1 MVKQKLPETNTK
13 KMFTKTTPLPP
24 LTIGRLCGI
33 MSLLILYLCGG
44 IPFMRKIH
52 ALTAAVLAV
61 LMLCVMPLASCAN
74 QKGDPDAINDYTP
87 EVMTIKTDKGVFTFE
102 NGEGDTAILVS
113 YAGKAT
119 SNDEVEIPSLF
130 NNRRVVEIGAG
141 AFYHLSSI
149 VKVTIPET
157 VQVIGDNAF
166 AACTELPSVT
176 LPAGLTSI
184 SQSAFAGCTKLTTV
198 DTSACTALKTVGDK
212 AFWGCTALTDIS
224 LPSTLESIGDAAFW
238 NCTALKTLTL
248 PTSLTTLGT
257 LAYYNCTGLESIRLT
272 DSLENIGSFAFVLD
286 GSTLKDK
293 IDTSSLTNEK
303 VLKYVADMKDPT
315 VVETETAA

>member
-1 MVKQKLPETNTK
+1 
-13 KMFTKTTPLPP
+13 
-24 LTIGRLCGI
+24 
-33 MSLLILYLCGG
+33 
-44 IPFMRKIH
+44 MRKIH
-52 ALTAAVLAV
+52 VLTAAVLAV
-61 LMLCVMPLASCAN
+61 MMLCTLPLASCAN
-74 QKGDPDAINDYTP
+74 KKGDPDAINGYTP

-119 SNDEVEIPSLF
+119 SNDEVEIPALF

-141 AFYHLSSI
+141 AFYHLASI

-166 AACTELPSVT
+166 AACTELPAIT

-198 DTSACTALKTVGDK
+198 NMSACTALKSIGDK
-212 AFWGCTALTDIS
+212 AFWGCTMLESPALPAS
-224 LPSTLESIGDAAFW
+224 LESIGDAAFW
-238 NCTALKTLTL
+238 GCKALKTLAL
-248 PTSLTTLGT
+248 PDSVKTLGT
-257 LAYYNCTGLESIRLT
+257 LAYYDCTGLESIRLT
-272 DSLENIGSFAFVLD
+272 DSLETIGGYAFVLD

-293 IDTSSLTNEK
+293 IDTSNLTNEK
-303 VLKYVADMKDPT
+303 VLKYVADIKEPT
-315 VVETETAA
+315 VAETETSK

>member
-1 MVKQKLPETNTK
+1 
-13 KMFTKTTPLPP
+13 
-24 LTIGRLCGI
+24 
-33 MSLLILYLCGG
+33 
-44 IPFMRKIH
+44 MRKIH
-52 ALTAAVLAV
+52 VLTAAVLAV
-61 LMLCVMPLASCAN
+61 MMLCTLPLASCAN
-74 QKGDPDAINDYTP
+74 KKGDPDAINDYTP

-119 SNDEVEIPSLF
+119 SNDEVEIPALF

-141 AFYHLSSI
+141 AFYHLASI

-166 AACTELPSVT
+166 AACTELPAIT

-198 DTSACTALKTVGDK
+198 DMSACTALKSIGDK
-212 AFWGCTALTDIS
+212 AFWGCAMLESPALPAS
-224 LPSTLESIGDAAFW
+224 LESIGDAAFW
-238 NCTALKTLTL
+238 GCKALKTLAL
-248 PTSLTTLGT
+248 PDSVKTLGT
-257 LAYYNCTGLESIRLT
+257 LAYYDCTGLESIRLT
-272 DSLENIGSFAFVLD
+272 DSLETIGGYAFVLD

-293 IDTSSLTNEK
+293 IDTSNLTNEK
-303 VLKYVADMKDPT
+303 VLKYVADIKEPT
-315 VVETETAA
+315 VAEQPRRRSNPLFWN

>member
-1 MVKQKLPETNTK
+1 
-13 KMFTKTTPLPP
+13 
-24 LTIGRLCGI
+24 
-33 MSLLILYLCGG
+33 
-44 IPFMRKIH
+44 MRKIH
-52 ALTAAVLAV
+52 VLTAAVLAV
-61 LMLCVMPLASCAN
+61 MMLCTLPLASCAN
-74 QKGDPDAINDYTP
+74 KKGDPDAINDYTP

-119 SNDEVEIPSLF
+119 SNDEVEIPALF

-141 AFYHLSSI
+141 AFYHLASI

-166 AACTELPSVT
+166 AACTELPAIT

-198 DTSACTALKTVGDK
+198 DMSACTVLKSIGDK
-212 AFWGCTALTDIS
+212 AFWGCTMLESPALPAS
-224 LPSTLESIGDAAFW
+224 LESIGDAAFW
-238 NCTALKTLTL
+238 GCKALKTLAL
-248 PTSLTTLGT
+248 PDSVKTLGT
-257 LAYYNCTGLESIRLT
+257 LAYYDCTGLESIRLT
-272 DSLENIGSFAFVLD
+272 DSLETIGGYAFVLD

-293 IDTSSLTNEK
+293 IDTSNLTNEK
-303 VLKYVADMKDPT
+303 VLKYVADIKEPT
-315 VVETETAA
+315 VAETEASK